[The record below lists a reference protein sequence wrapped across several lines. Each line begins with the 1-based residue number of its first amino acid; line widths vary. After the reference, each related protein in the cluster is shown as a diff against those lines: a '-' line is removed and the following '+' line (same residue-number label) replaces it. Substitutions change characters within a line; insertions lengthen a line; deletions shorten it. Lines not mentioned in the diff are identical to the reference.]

1 MLLSVVPSNRCGTLK
16 RADRIESAGRS
27 RMSPF
32 VHLPNPLGWES
43 VWIAEEL
50 FEKVDIGIITVKSA
64 YWRKHP

>member
-1 MLLSVVPSNRCGTLK
+1 
-16 RADRIESAGRS
+16 
-27 RMSPF
+27 MSPF